1 MPNSMARRMDAT
13 GAARRPVV
21 PCHTAG
27 REDADQVA
35 LDRRQRHDQRG
46 KSDDVGEELVPV
58 LHHACRSDPIGEWRQ
73 EDSKAYVNTI
83 MALVRTKNSASN

>member
-1 MPNSMARRMDAT
+1 MPNSVARRMDAT

-27 REDADQVA
+27 CEDADQVA
-35 LDRRQRHDQRG
+35 LDRRHR
-46 KSDDVGEELVPV
+46 
-58 LHHACRSDPIGEWRQ
+58 HHACRSDPIREWRQ

-83 MALVRTKNSASN
+83 MALARIKNSASN